1 MAGVLV
7 IDDTK
12 NIRML
17 LRECLECEG
26 FEVTTAGGGSEALGV
41 LSHAQF
47 DLIFLDVR
55 MPEVSGTEVLRQ
67 MRRMGV
73 NTPVVMI
80 TAFGTVKNAVECT
93 QLGAAAYL
101 QKPFTENKVRQVLD
115 EVLHFHPE
123 RKSLENILA
132 LAGEAIQ
139 KSRFGEA
146 EQLLKNSLPSFFTE
160 PPVYAL
166 LADAYSGLREPEEAR
181 KCRAI
186 ALSLEQNA
194 EGGRRPPLRGD

>member
-17 LRECLECEG
+17 LKQCLECEG
-26 FEVTTAGGGSEALGV
+26 YGVTTASSGTEALGY
-41 LSHAQF
+41 LSHCQY

-67 MRRMGV
+67 MRQMGV

-93 QLGAAAYL
+93 QLGAVAYL
-101 QKPFTENKVRQVLD
+101 QKPFTENKIRQVL
-115 EVLHFHPE
+115 EETLHFSPE
-123 RKSLENILA
+123 RKSLDNILS
-132 LAGEAIQ
+132 LAQAQI
-139 KSRFGEA
+139 KNSRFGDA
-146 EQLLKNSLPSFFTE
+146 ERLLKNALPADFME
-160 PPVYAL
+160 PAVYTL
-166 LADAYSGLREPEEAR
+166 LAQAYSGLGETEKAE
-181 KCRAI
+181 KCRRM
-186 ALSLEQNA
+186 SLLLQTGAAPESAQ
-194 EGGRRPPLRGD
+194 P

>member
-1 MAGVLV
+1 MASVLV

-26 FEVTTAGGGSEALGV
+26 YGVTTAGGGAEALGV
-41 LSHAQF
+41 LSHTQF

-67 MRRMGV
+67 MRQMGV

-93 QLGAAAYL
+93 QLGAVAYL
-101 QKPFTENKVRQVLD
+101 QKPFTENKIRQVLE
-115 EVLHFHPE
+115 EVLHFRPE
-123 RKSLENILA
+123 RKSLENILS
-132 LAGEAIQ
+132 LAKEEL
-139 KSRFGEA
+139 KNSRFGEA
-146 EQLLKNSLPSFFTE
+146 GQLLKNSLPSYFME
-160 PPVYAL
+160 PSVYTL
-166 LADAYSGLREPEEAR
+166 LAEAYSGLGEREEAQ

-186 ALSLEQNA
+186 ALSLEQKTENKK
-194 EGGRRPPLRGD
+194 RPFEK

>member
-1 MAGVLV
+1 MAKVLV

-26 FEVTTAGGGSEALGV
+26 FDVTSAGGGAEALGI
-41 LSHAQF
+41 LSHSQF

-67 MRRMGV
+67 MRQMGV

-93 QLGAAAYL
+93 QLGAVAYL
-101 QKPFTENKVRQVLD
+101 QKPFTENKIRQVLD
-115 EVLHFHPE
+115 EVLHSRPE
-123 RKSLENILA
+123 RKSLEDVLA
-132 LAGEAIQ
+132 LAGEDI
-139 KSRFGEA
+139 KSSRFGEA
-146 EQLLKNSLPSFFTE
+146 EQLLKNSLPSFFMKAQ
-160 PPVYAL
+160 VYSL
-166 LADAYSGLREPEEAR
+166 LAEAYSGLGEAAEAQ

-186 ALSLEQNA
+186 ALSLERKS
-194 EGGRRPPLRGD
+194 ESGM